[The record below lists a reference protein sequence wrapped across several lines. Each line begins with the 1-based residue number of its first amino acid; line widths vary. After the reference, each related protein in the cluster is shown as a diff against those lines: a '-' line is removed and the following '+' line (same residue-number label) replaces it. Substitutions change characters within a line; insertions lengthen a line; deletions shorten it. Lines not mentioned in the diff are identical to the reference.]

1 MEIKYKPDRI
11 MNISRQARDSHAQL
25 QISVRKFLF
34 FSKKY
39 SVTPG
44 REKLHD
50 DHIEIKCGS
59 KKITILYKNIES
71 IKMVKIKQNPYA
83 HV

>member
-1 MEIKYKPDRI
+1 MEIKFKREKV
-11 MNISRQARDSHAQL
+11 MNYSSHAKHSNAQL
-25 QISVRKFLF
+25 VINVRKFLF

-44 REKLHD
+44 REELHD

-71 IKMVKIKQNPYA
+71 IKMVKIKQKPRT